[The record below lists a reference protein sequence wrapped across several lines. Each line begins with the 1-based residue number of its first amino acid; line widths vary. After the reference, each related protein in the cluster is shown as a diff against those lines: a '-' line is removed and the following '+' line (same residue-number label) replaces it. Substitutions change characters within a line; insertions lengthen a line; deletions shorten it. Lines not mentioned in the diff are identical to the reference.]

1 MFDRIK
7 QNAGSAVEVP
17 NLLSHVMTHG
27 INHLLQGIS
36 RHSQTGVIRAY
47 EDTHDFLQM
56 AENPLP
62 LAPEDLDLIQRGLRQ
77 RAGGAGSAVSPPTT
91 MALR

>member
-1 MFDRIK
+1 MK
-7 QNAGSAVEVP
+7 
-17 NLLSHVMTHG
+17 
-27 INHLLQGIS
+27 
-36 RHSQTGVIRAY
+36 AY
-47 EDTHDFLQM
+47 WGTHDFLQM

-62 LAPEDLDLIQRGLRQ
+62 LAPEDIDLIQRGLRQ